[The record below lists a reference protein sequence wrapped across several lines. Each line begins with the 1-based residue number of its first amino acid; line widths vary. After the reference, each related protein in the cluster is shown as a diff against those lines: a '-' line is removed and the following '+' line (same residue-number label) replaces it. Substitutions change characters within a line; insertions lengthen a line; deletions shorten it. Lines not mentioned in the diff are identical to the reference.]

1 MSESTDLWVHAKI
14 IYLFNPLFIIF
25 VLWMFLKIFYR
36 LYLIW
41 RRHFKCLPEQEDDPY
56 LGIMILANEI
66 ILGEGYI
73 KSKPEAKAGK
83 IIKTKLFLKNEDV
96 IEAFQ
101 NDFIAPQWEM
111 FA

>member
-1 MSESTDLWVHAKI
+1 M
-14 IYLFNPLFIIF
+14 
-25 VLWMFLKIFYR
+25 
-36 LYLIW
+36 
-41 RRHFKCLPEQEDDPY
+41 
-56 LGIMILANEI
+56 ANEI

-101 NDFIAPQWEM
+101 NDYIAPQ
-111 FA
+111 